1 MNESGS
7 QENRKKQS
15 RFLAKAFGA
24 ADENKLRHDLD
35 YQESMNT
42 ASRDAAG

>member
-24 ADENKLRHDLD
+24 ADENKLRHSPRINELGS
-35 YQESMNT
+35 QEN
-42 ASRDAAG
+42 RKR